1 MGAKGQRR
9 REKNYQ
15 AAHGGGYSSRLPPP
29 PVASSIDALPSK
41 LRRIMSL
48 AGSIKQQEINKGKRN
63 TGNAVD
69 KGVQLEEGANSTATE
84 MKRKRNDETSTAQF
98 KEHGDEIPRFSS
110 DEKKKKKKKKGKKAN
125 DLRFG
130 ADGEPVVAGSKRKER
145 KKQLLQARKNKHKRA
160 KTDEDLEFHGCEDI
174 KFGDVVMAPPKLTSV
189 PKGLKTT
196 AVASQ
201 ERLRLQ
207 AVDAYRNR
215 KAWSSRPGVKLPPPG
230 PAVTTPI

>member
-1 MGAKGQRR
+1 
-9 REKNYQ
+9 
-15 AAHGGGYSSRLPPP
+15 
-29 PVASSIDALPSK
+29 
-41 LRRIMSL
+41 
-48 AGSIKQQEINKGKRN
+48 
-63 TGNAVD
+63 
-69 KGVQLEEGANSTATE
+69 